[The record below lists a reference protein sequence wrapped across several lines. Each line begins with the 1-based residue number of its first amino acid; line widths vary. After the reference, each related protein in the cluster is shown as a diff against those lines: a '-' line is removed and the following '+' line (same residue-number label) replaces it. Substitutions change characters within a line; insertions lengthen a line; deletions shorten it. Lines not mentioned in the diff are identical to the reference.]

1 MSDSVV
7 PDIYVAPL
15 LRLQEI
21 TEEQFGDLVGATES
35 IGKPSGIGTYLDV
48 AESSGIETGTAA
60 KIVETLLSI
69 LAFQGREGLDLEE
82 MIDGISSSETLDLS
96 DSESERL
103 AERIK
108 QLIGHGMV
116 IALHKSFDIS
126 FSHERLFLD
135 SQITSDIR
143 PVFGDEI
150 EDGMAAVVLTH
161 SLRIDFIQ
169 AGRKD
174 SVYVTLDPSDLSAL
188 HQVVERASAK
198 ADSIATT
205 LEDAGIAN
213 LTWSE

>member
-1 MSDSVV
+1 MLDSVV
-7 PDIYVAPL
+7 PDMYMAAL

-35 IGKPSGIGTYLDV
+35 IGKPSGIGTYVDV
-48 AESSGIETGTAA
+48 AESAGIERDTAA
-60 KIVETLLSI
+60 LIVEALLSM

-82 MIDGISSSETLDLS
+82 MIDGISSSETLGLS
-96 DSESERL
+96 GSESERL

-108 QLIGHGMV
+108 QLIGHRMV
-116 IALHKSFDIS
+116 VALHKSFDIS
-126 FSHERLFLD
+126 LSHERLFLD

-150 EDGMAAVVLTH
+150 QDGMAAAVLTH
-161 SLRIDFIQ
+161 SLRIDFVQ
-169 AGRKD
+169 AGRND
-174 SVYVTLDPSDLSAL
+174 SVYVTLNPSDLSAL
-188 HQVVERASAK
+188 RQVVERATDK

-205 LEDAGIAN
+205 LEAAGIAN